1 MNYVTGDRKPIIV
14 DSSKIRTTPKRDEKL
29 IAELKWLRKNST
41 YDKETGT
48 IYLPPVEII
57 DE

>member
-1 MNYVTGDRKPIIV
+1 MNYVTGDRNPIYV

-29 IAELKWLRKNST
+29 LAELDYIDKYSKV
-41 YDKETGT
+41 DKETGT

-57 DE
+57 ED